1 MFNKSL
7 HVGSK
12 DSKPLSGHIPLA
24 SGRKRIPILVVSF
37 LHLFLHLLIP
47 PFMTQSSSLALN
59 SHSA

>member
-24 SGRKRIPILVVSF
+24 RGRKRIPILVVSF

-47 PFMTQSSSLALN
+47 PFMTRPLPQ
-59 SHSA
+59 H